1 MTTEE
6 YEQTAQRMRPRL
18 TALGRTFFG
27 DAAQADDAAQ
37 EALVRLWLLR
47 DRVNDV
53 RHAEALLVRMTKNI
67 CVSEWRRS
75 GAGSSRPGRV
85 TVCQGALR
93 RGTDAGTSHDVLY
106 DGILAVRVGSSI
118 GLWFVTIAGNPALA
132 RIEAMD
138 KRKMKD
144 NQKKLVFN
152 LTFAFLSCIIDRQ
165 ANQ

>member
-75 GAGSSRPGRV
+75 GAGSS
-85 TVCQGALR
+85 
-93 RGTDAGTSHDVLY
+93 
-106 DGILAVRVGSSI
+106 I

-144 NQKKLVFN
+144 NQKNSF
-152 LTFAFLSCIIDRQ
+152 SI
-165 ANQ
+165 

>member
-75 GAGSSRPGRV
+75 GAGSS
-85 TVCQGALR
+85 
-93 RGTDAGTSHDVLY
+93 
-106 DGILAVRVGSSI
+106 I

-138 KRKMKD
+138 KRKKKD